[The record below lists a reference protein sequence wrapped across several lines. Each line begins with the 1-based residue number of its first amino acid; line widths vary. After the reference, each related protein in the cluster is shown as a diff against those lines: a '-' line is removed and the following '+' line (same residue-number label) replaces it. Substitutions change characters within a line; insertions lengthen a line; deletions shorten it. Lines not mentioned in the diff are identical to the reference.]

1 MKFFINV
8 IFKRNILNNISNNL
22 FCFKLNVWLYTS
34 KRTCLRITNH
44 TSTIISPELSDT
56 ERIFAHDWSHEFWT
70 QDENSTQKTI
80 KTNEACSKFSR
91 PHSFWK
97 GPSNVHGRL
106 SQTAFQT
113 GLEQRSI
120 NLPEPGEAKHKI
132 NPTSILLLCRVLV
145 VGSRSSPPH
154 SYLCGGKWWHSLST
168 GGVAFTRCRH
178 GYDTLPSYLIDWPNL
193 C

>member
-22 FCFKLNVWLYTS
+22 FCFKLNVWLYTC
-34 KRTCLRITNH
+34 KRTCLRIANH

-80 KTNEACSKFSR
+80 KTNKACSKFSIPQLLKR
-91 PHSFWK
+91 SKQWAQ
-97 GPSNVHGRL
+97 RL

-113 GLEQRSI
+113 GLEQWSI

-132 NPTSILLLCRVLV
+132 NPTSIPFALSSRCRRVTKFSPSLLSLWGQV
-145 VGSRSSPPH
+145 VAFALDWGSSV
-154 SYLCGGKWWHSLST
+154 YSLSSWL
-168 GGVAFTRCRH
+168 RH
-178 GYDTLPSYLIDWPNL
+178 ASILPYRLT
-193 C
+193 